1 VGRLTA
7 GALLGAVIAGL
18 VGYAGWV
25 EPRRFVVRERTLC
38 PPGWPAA
45 LDGLRVAVL
54 SDLHAGGPH
63 VDAARVRQVARD
75 LSSRR
80 PDLVLLLGDYVDRKV
95 LFGGREE
102 PEAVAQAL
110 TALEAP
116 LGRVAVL
123 GNHDWAQEGER
134 MRAALRSAGTHVL
147 ENAALDVGRG
157 LWVAGTGDERER
169 RADALVALLDV
180 PEDAPVLLLTH
191 DPDVFPRVPTHVSLT
206 LAGHLHGGQ
215 VDLPGLRRRFIPS
228 RFGERYLR
236 GLVEEDGRLLFVT
249 SGLGQAGL
257 PLRLRCPPE
266 AWILELRSA
275 H

>member
-1 VGRLTA
+1 MGRLTA
-7 GALLGAVIAGL
+7 GALLGAATAGL

-25 EPRRFVVRERTLC
+25 EPRRFVLRERTLR

-63 VDAARVRQVARD
+63 VDATRVRHVARD
-75 LSSRR
+75 LTSRR
-80 PDLVLLLGDYVDRKV
+80 PDLVLLLGDYVDCDV

-102 PEAVAQAL
+102 PETIAQAL

-134 MRAALRSAGTHVL
+134 MRAALRRAGTHVL
-147 ENAALDVGRG
+147 ENDALDVGRG
-157 LWVAGTGDERER
+157 LLVAGIGDGRER
-169 RADALVALLDV
+169 RADVVAALRDV
-180 PEDAPVLLLTH
+180 PEDAPVLLLAH
-191 DPDVFPRVPTHVSLT
+191 DPDVFPRVPARVALT

-228 RFGERYLR
+228 RFGARYLH
-236 GLVEEDGRLLFVT
+236 GLVEEDGRLLLVT
-249 SGLGQAGL
+249 SGFGQAGL
-257 PLRLRCPPE
+257 PLRLRRPPE

>member
-147 ENAALDVGRG
+147 
-157 LWVAGTGDERER
+157 
-169 RADALVALLDV
+169 DALVALLDV